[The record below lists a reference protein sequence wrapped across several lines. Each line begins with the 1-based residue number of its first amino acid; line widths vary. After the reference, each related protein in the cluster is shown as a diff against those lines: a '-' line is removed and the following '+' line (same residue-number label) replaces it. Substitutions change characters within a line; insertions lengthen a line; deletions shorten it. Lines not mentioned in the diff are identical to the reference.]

1 MSYKYVYIAASF
13 AYEDKAKTSKRK
25 YLIEKTVKRI
35 KDTISSLTKNSPDEY
50 LFYIPHQLKIP
61 NAWDMSLEAWSEKV
75 YHEDF
80 IHLVDSDIVIFL
92 SFGKENNA
100 GSVFEVGYVCG
111 SNDIFKF
118 SNREKDMKKLVVVK
132 MTDEPESLMITNSC
146 DTIISEKDIES
157 YDWINL
163 PEFRTIL
170 EKLS

>member
-25 YLIEKTVKRI
+25 YLIEKTVNRI
-35 KDTISSLTKNSPDEY
+35 KNTIASLNQNSDDEY

-100 GSVFEVGYVCG
+100 GSVYEVGYVCG
-111 SNDIFKF
+111 TNDMLRSSNKEDK
-118 SNREKDMKKLVVVK
+118 MKKLVVVK
-132 MTDEPESLMITNSC
+132 MTNELESLMISNSC